1 MSTVTVMR
9 ASTST
14 RTQTAVHL
22 TDVITGAFAHIVA
35 HMGVSPGYLHQ
46 HWPTIELG
54 LMTWIEEGSL
64 SDVSLEFGDPTAP
77 VAIFEIPLQY
87 RFTGAGNVDFVASRA
102 RLARLM
108 AKIEKVPAGTPYR
121 VVVNHGGPHAEVAG
135 WSTTSAASRE
145 GLSSYNLGSLGSGPD
160 AAASLKHLSRRS

>member
-9 ASTST
+9 LSTST

-22 TDVITGAFAHIVA
+22 TDIITGAFSHIVA
-35 HMGVSPGYLHQ
+35 HMGTSPGYIHQ
-46 HWPTIELG
+46 HWATIELG

-64 SDVSLEFGDPTAP
+64 SDVSLEFGDPRTP

-87 RFTGAGNVDFVASRA
+87 RFTGTGDVEFVASRA

-108 AKIEKVPAGTPYR
+108 AKIDKVPVGTSYR
-121 VVVNHGGPHAEVAG
+121 VVANHDGPHAEVAG
-135 WSTTSAASRE
+135 WSTTTAADRH
-145 GLSSYNLGSLGSGPD
+145 GLSSYNLGSLGSGPE